1 MNILLE
7 ALKNAHKEC
16 EAELAAILN
25 SSDEEEIQK
34 ELRAYEEKLRA
45 SYSEQK
51 EAKIHEKELEIKALD
66 NLIAREE
73 QKVDAIPTN
82 DGSAEAVEGAEV
94 EAPADNSY
102 YPG

>member
-1 MNILLE
+1 MNVLLE

-25 SSDEEEIQK
+25 SSDEEEIAK

-51 EAKIHEKELEIKALD
+51 DAKIHEKELEIKALD
-66 NLIAREE
+66 NLIEREE
-73 QKVDAIPTN
+73 QK
-82 DGSAEAVEGAEV
+82 EAVATSAAVTETVENAEP
-94 EAPADNSY
+94 ETPADNSY

>member
-1 MNILLE
+1 MNVLLE

-34 ELRAYEEKLRA
+34 ELRAYEENLRA

-51 EAKIHEKELEIKALD
+51 DAKIHEKELEIKALD
-66 NLIAREE
+66 NLIEREE
-73 QKVDAIPTN
+73 QK
-82 DGSAEAVEGAEV
+82 EAVAVSAAVTETV
-94 EAPADNSY
+94 ESVESEAAADNSY

>member
-1 MNILLE
+1 MNVLLE

-45 SYSEQK
+45 SYSELK
-51 EAKIHEKELEIKALD
+51 DEKIHEKELEIKALD
-66 NLIAREE
+66 NLIEREE
-73 QKVDAIPTN
+73 QKEAVAVN
-82 DGSAEAVEGAEV
+82 SAVSEAVENAEG
-94 EAPADNSY
+94 ETTADNSY